1 MTIDLFVTHTIADS
15 GTTKANNTWYR
26 YKLTTY
32 LLFFKTFLWS
42 YSFSTKNN
50 FSYQIFIK
58 NKDLSSYTTFRVK
71 QVEELMDSFIK
82 NSKADAVILGGDF
95 NTPPLM
101 DPGQPYEIIQ
111 RYMNNSCAEFWA
123 KMEEWLLPKFATY
136 GNARNSFSYTY
147 DPITYDYVFHKR
159 LVIKVNEKIHNIFI

>member
-1 MTIDLFVTHTIADS
+1 
-15 GTTKANNTWYR
+15 
-26 YKLTTY
+26 
-32 LLFFKTFLWS
+32 
-42 YSFSTKNN
+42 
-50 FSYQIFIK
+50 
-58 NKDLSSYTTFRVK
+58 
-71 QVEELMDSFIK
+71 MDSFIK

-111 RYMNNSCAEFWA
+111 RYMKNSCAEFWA

-147 DPITYDYVFHKR
+147 DPITYNYVFHKR
-159 LVIKVNEKIHNIFI
+159 LVIYFFKKIGYKMIKKF

>member
-1 MTIDLFVTHTIADS
+1 MYS
-15 GTTKANNTWYR
+15 
-26 YKLTTY
+26 Y
-32 LLFFKTFLWS
+32 LIFR
-42 YSFSTKNN
+42 NN

-58 NKDLSSYTTFRVK
+58 NKDVYLYTFRVK

-111 RYMNNSCAEFWA
+111 RYMKN
-123 KMEEWLLPKFATY
+123 KHPDLLELGK
-136 GNARNSFSYTY
+136 N
-147 DPITYDYVFHKR
+147 HCK
-159 LVIKVNEKIHNIFI
+159 LWM

>member
-1 MTIDLFVTHTIADS
+1 MDS
-15 GTTKANNTWYR
+15 NIKKSKAPQVSVGNSKLKKLPIFTKKT
-26 YKLTTY
+26 
-32 LLFFKTFLWS
+32 LLPKIVFFFHH
-42 YSFSTKNN
+42 
-50 FSYQIFIK
+50 
-58 NKDLSSYTTFRVK
+58 RVK
-71 QVEELMDSFIK
+71 QVEELMESYIK
-82 NSKADAVILGGDF
+82 KSKADAIILGGDF

-111 RYMNNSCAEFWA
+111 RYMKNSCAEFWA

-159 LVIKVNEKIHNIFI
+159 

>member
-15 GTTKANNTWYR
+15 GTTKANDTWYR

-32 LLFFKTFLWS
+32 LLFFLN
-42 YSFSTKNN
+42 FSVVLLFRNN

-58 NKDLSSYTTFRVK
+58 NKDVYLYTFRVK

-159 LVIKVNEKIHNIFI
+159 LVIYLFFKKIKE